1 MAKKYI
7 MKSLRHLYIVLFT
20 LTILSCDES
29 LKFPPVST
37 GIVPTV
43 EVNTAQQ
50 VFDLNNKATTAI
62 QFTLNY
68 NNFGG
73 ALSPDTIFIH
83 AASGAALNSTLN
95 FANARLLKYY
105 VNFPADVSVSLA
117 EVCQTL
123 GIDITKVTNI
133 RSFELFFTVK
143 TQDGTIYREGTNV
156 TPGVVSTNHLGYYR
170 YRFFG
175 GCKTGIEEGYY
186 QATISGNNRLN
197 IKTEK
202 EVKIASQTI
211 VLDGGNAY
219 LNFMRDIVS
228 ITDITAGFYP
238 QSGLNPTLIS
248 NQPLGIR
255 DECGT
260 LSLFNEAL
268 LTLPS
273 PSSQLAFDIKGGSWD
288 PATKTLTVKWTD
300 AKNNIS
306 ETTTFV
312 KVRDL

>member
-1 MAKKYI
+1 
-7 MKSLRHLYIVLFT
+7 MKSLRLIYIVFFT

-29 LKFPPVST
+29 LKFPPVSM

-43 EVNTAQQ
+43 EVNAAQQ
-50 VFDLNNKATTAI
+50 VFDLNNRATTAV

-83 AASGAALNSTLN
+83 VASGAAINTTLN
-95 FANARLLKYY
+95 FANAQLLKYY
-105 VNFPADVSVSLA
+105 VSFPADVSVSLA
-117 EVCQTL
+117 EVCQKL
-123 GIDITKVTNI
+123 GLNINTVTNN

-156 TPGVVSTNHLGYYR
+156 SPGVVSSIHLGYYR
-170 YRFFG
+170 YRFFA

-186 QATISGNNRLN
+186 HATISGNNPMK
-197 IKTEK
+197 ITAEK
-202 EVKIASQTI
+202 EVKIATQTV
-211 VLDGGNAY
+211 VLEGANAY

-238 QSGLNPTLIS
+238 QSGLNPALIS
-248 NQPLGIR
+248 NQPVGIR
-255 DECGT
+255 DACGT
-260 LSLFNEAL
+260 LSLFNNAL

-273 PSSQLAFDIKGGSWD
+273 PNPQVTFTITGGSWD

-300 AKNNIS
+300 ATNNIS